1 MNISITRFSKVPL
14 YEQIMNELKR
24 NIMTGQLAEREQ
36 LPSIRKL
43 AKDLEVSVITVKK
56 AYETLEQEGFLVT
69 IPSQGTYV
77 ADLDIPALNDQV
89 LLQIDQSL
97 EEVAQKAQA
106 INLPLEDLQ
115 QMLAEKMEEKDD

>member
-1 MNISITRFSKVPL
+1 
-14 YEQIMNELKR
+14 MNELKR